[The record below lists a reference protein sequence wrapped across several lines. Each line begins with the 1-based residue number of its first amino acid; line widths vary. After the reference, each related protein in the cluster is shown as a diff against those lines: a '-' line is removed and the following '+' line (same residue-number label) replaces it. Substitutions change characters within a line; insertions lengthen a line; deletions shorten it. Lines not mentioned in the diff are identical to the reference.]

1 MVSGNKYGSDEFPDK
16 APKKITRLINEG
28 TRVCT
33 ATTPR
38 ALRAMMIGYQFLEFS
53 HFLRVAFVRGVTCKR
68 SDFIG
73 HFFKSCS

>member
-1 MVSGNKYGSDEFPDK
+1 MVRGNKFGLEEFPGK

-33 ATTPR
+33 TTTPR
-38 ALRAMMIGYQFLEFS
+38 ALRAMVIGYLFLEFS
-53 HFLRVAFVRGVTCKR
+53 HFLRAAFVRGVTRKR

-73 HFFKSCS
+73 YFFKSGS